1 MTPPADRV
9 RLVDAPQEAGRSTA
23 TLLASLMARLATLH
37 LISGADAVGSLTAGM
52 SRLGREVAATAA
64 GAQLRQALESGR
76 AGTNGPAL
84 WSALRIDEWASSLP
98 PSPVLD
104 QLRNDLA
111 LLLADDLQPTLELL
125 PIPAEPSGGGNAPE
139 PTPSTFVDFTL
150 GLWAF
155 SVEVVRA
162 VESMAAPTMGS
173 VPPVVAGAQPPP
185 EPGGELLR

>member
-23 TLLASLMARLATLH
+23 TLLASLTARLATLH
-37 LISGADAVGSLTAGM
+37 MISGADAVGSLTAGM

-125 PIPAEPSGGGNAPE
+125 PIPAEPSEGADAVEPAPL
-139 PTPSTFVDFTL
+139 TFVDFTL

-155 SVEVVRA
+155 SLEVVRA

-173 VPPVVAGAQPPP
+173 VPPVVPGAQPPP
-185 EPGGELLR
+185 ERGGELLR

>member
-9 RLVDAPQEAGRSTA
+9 RLVDAPEEAGRSTA
-23 TLLASLMARLATLH
+23 TLLASLTARLATLH
-37 LISGADAVGSLTAGM
+37 MISGADAVGSLTAGM
-52 SRLGREVAATAA
+52 SRLGREVGATAA
-64 GAQLRQALESGR
+64 GARLRQALESGR
-76 AGTNGPAL
+76 AGTNGSAL

-125 PIPAEPSGGGNAPE
+125 PIPPEPAEGASAAEPAE
-139 PTPSTFVDFTL
+139 STFVDFTL

-155 SVEVVRA
+155 SLEVVRA

-173 VPPVVAGAQPPP
+173 VHPVVSGAQPPH
-185 EPGGELLR
+185 ERGGELLR

>member
-1 MTPPADRV
+1 MTPPTDRV

-23 TLLASLMARLATLH
+23 TLLASLTARLATLH
-37 LISGADAVGSLTAGM
+37 MISGADAVGSLTAGM

-125 PIPAEPSGGGNAPE
+125 PIPAEPSEGPDAVE
-139 PTPSTFVDFTL
+139 PAPSTFVDFTL

-155 SVEVVRA
+155 SLEVVRA

-173 VPPVVAGAQPPP
+173 VPPVVPGAQPPP
-185 EPGGELLR
+185 EREGELLR

>member
-1 MTPPADRV
+1 MTPPTDRV

-125 PIPAEPSGGGNAPE
+125 PIPAEPSEGGNAPE

-173 VPPVVAGAQPPP
+173 VSPVVAGAQPPP

>member
-1 MTPPADRV
+1 MTSPADRV
-9 RLVDAPQEAGRSTA
+9 RLVDAPDEAGRSTA
-23 TLLASLMARLATLH
+23 TLLASLTARLATLH
-37 LISGADAVGSLTAGM
+37 MISGADAVGCLTAGM

-111 LLLADDLQPTLELL
+111 LLLAEDLQPTLELL
-125 PIPAEPSGGGNAPE
+125 PIPPEPSEGAGAAEPAQA
-139 PTPSTFVDFTL
+139 TFVDFTL

-155 SVEVVRA
+155 SLEVVRA
-162 VESMAAPTMGS
+162 VESMAAPTMDS
-173 VPPVVAGAQPPP
+173 VHPVVAGAQPPH
-185 EPGGELLR
+185 ERGGELLR

>member
-23 TLLASLMARLATLH
+23 TLLASLTARLATLH
-37 LISGADAVGSLTAGM
+37 MISGADAVGSLTAGM

-125 PIPAEPSGGGNAPE
+125 PIPAEPSEGAGAVE
-139 PTPSTFVDFTL
+139 PAPSTFVDFTL

-155 SVEVVRA
+155 SLEVVRA

-173 VPPVVAGAQPPP
+173 VPPVVPGAQPPP
-185 EPGGELLR
+185 ERGGELLR

>member
-23 TLLASLMARLATLH
+23 TLLASLTARLATLH
-37 LISGADAVGSLTAGM
+37 MISGADAVGSLTAGM

-125 PIPAEPSGGGNAPE
+125 PIPPEPSEGAGAAE

-155 SVEVVRA
+155 SLEVVRA

-185 EPGGELLR
+185 ERGGELLR

>member
-1 MTPPADRV
+1 VTPPADRV
-9 RLVDAPQEAGRSTA
+9 RLVDAPEEAGRSTA
-23 TLLASLMARLATLH
+23 TLLASLTARLATLH
-37 LISGADAVGSLTAGM
+37 MISGADAVGSLTAGM

-125 PIPAEPSGGGNAPE
+125 PIPAEPSEGASAAE
-139 PTPSTFVDFTL
+139 PAQSTFVDFTL

-155 SVEVVRA
+155 SLEVVRA

-173 VPPVVAGAQPPP
+173 VDPVVAGAQAPP
-185 EPGGELLR
+185 ERGGELLR

>member
-1 MTPPADRV
+1 
-9 RLVDAPQEAGRSTA
+9 
-23 TLLASLMARLATLH
+23 MAR
-37 LISGADAVGSLTAGM
+37 
-52 SRLGREVAATAA
+52 TAA
-64 GAQLRQALESGR
+64 GAQLRLALEAGR

-84 WSALRIDEWASSLP
+84 WSTLMIDEWASSLP

-125 PIPAEPSGGGNAPE
+125 PIPAEPSEAGSAAEPAPA
-139 PTPSTFVDFTL
+139 TFVDFTL

-155 SVEVVRA
+155 SLEVVRA

>member
-1 MTPPADRV
+1 MTPPTDRV
-9 RLVDAPQEAGRSTA
+9 RLVDAPEEAGRSTA
-23 TLLASLMARLATLH
+23 TLLASLTARLATLH
-37 LISGADAVGSLTAGM
+37 LISGADAVGSLSAGL
-52 SRLGREVAATAA
+52 SRLGREVSGTAA
-64 GAQLRQALESGR
+64 GAQLRQALEAGR

-125 PIPAEPSGGGNAPE
+125 PIPPEPSEAGIAEEPAPA
-139 PTPSTFVDFTL
+139 TFVDFTL

-155 SVEVVRA
+155 SLEVVWA
-162 VESMAAPTMGS
+162 VESMAAATMGS
-173 VPPVVAGAQPPP
+173 VPPVVAAAQPPP
-185 EPGGELLR
+185 ERGGELLR